1 MVNLLY
7 CEFLKLKRSKMFL
20 ISILGAMVAP
30 IMVFAGLIKAK
41 ITQPEKIITYW
52 DMLEQTNLYM
62 LLLFGIIVYGV
73 IAAYLFSREYSENT
87 LKSILTVPVSKEAFL
102 SAKFLMLFVWMMI
115 ITLVAWISTLL
126 LSIFGNAADFSGA
139 VIFHSLKEYFLGAM
153 LLFLTMSPFVFITLW
168 LKNLV
173 TPIIAVATVVLANV
187 ALANEDLAALF
198 PWSSPYLIASGDIEK
213 LSYSIETALV
223 IIFAVF
229 LSGIITSF
237 AYFKKQDAK

>member
-1 MVNLLY
+1 MVNLIY

-41 ITQPEKIITYW
+41 ITQPEKIVTYW

-73 IAAYLFSREYSENT
+73 IAAYLFSREYSEKT
-87 LKSILTVPVSKEAFL
+87 LKSILTIPVSKEAFL
-102 SAKFLMLFVWMMI
+102 SAKFLMLFIWMMI

-139 VIFHSLKEYFLGAM
+139 VIIHSLKEYFLGAM
-153 LLFLTMSPFVFITLW
+153 LLYLTMSPFVFITLW
-168 LKNLV
+168 LKNIV

-213 LSYSIETALV
+213 LSYSVATAV
-223 IIFAVF
+223 IIIIVVF
-229 LSGIITSF
+229 LVGIVASF